1 MEVSKSLDSVEGAV
15 LLFDSAQ
22 GVQAQTL
29 SVYDKAKM
37 IGKMRR
43 GLLHGESIVE
53 EGDEEVGIIKDE
65 EENRIDEAG
74 DDVKVVGG
82 IEILPALT
90 KVDMPS
96 SRPLEVALA
105 VSDLM
110 GFDPDEILKTSAR
123 SRIGIKEVSCILYL
137 RFDSL

>member
-43 GLLHGESIVE
+43 RLLHGESIVE
-53 EGDEEVGIIKDE
+53 EGDEEGSPDK

-74 DDVKVVGG
+74 GDEKVVGG

-123 SRIGIKEVSCILYL
+123 SRIGIKEVSCILFMIL
-137 RFDSL
+137 GSL